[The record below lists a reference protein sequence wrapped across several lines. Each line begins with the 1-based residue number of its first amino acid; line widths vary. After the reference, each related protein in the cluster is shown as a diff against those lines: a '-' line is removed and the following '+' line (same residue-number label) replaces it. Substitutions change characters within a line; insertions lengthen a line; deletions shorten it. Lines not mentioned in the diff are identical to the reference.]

1 MEYQNPIPLLREHHL
16 HPKKELGQNFL
27 VDSNILTRIVE
38 LAEVTGSSTVLE
50 IGAGL
55 GSLTFFLAQTARRVI
70 AVEVD
75 EDLLPVARQELN
87 GFSNVQL
94 IPGDILELDLLSL
107 SLPAGYTV
115 VANIP
120 YYITSAILRKLLT
133 AQAKPARMVLTVQE
147 EVAERICAQAG
158 QMSLLALSVQVF
170 GTPKVVMKIPA
181 GAFYPAPAVD
191 SVTLRIDLFPEPAI
205 AQENLDIFFQLT
217 KAGFSQ
223 KRKMLRNTL
232 SAGLRLPR
240 EQVEF
245 ALNQAGIDPQRRA
258 QTLSIEEWESAISY
272 FLPLLS

>member
-107 SLPAGYTV
+107 SLPAVTRWWRTFL
-115 VANIP
+115 
-120 YYITSAILRKLLT
+120 ITS
-133 AQAKPARMVLTVQE
+133 PPPS
-147 EVAERICAQAG
+147 CANC
-158 QMSLLALSVQVF
+158 SPPRPNRLAWS
-170 GTPKVVMKIPA
+170 
-181 GAFYPAPAVD
+181 
-191 SVTLRIDLFPEPAI
+191 
-205 AQENLDIFFQLT
+205 
-217 KAGFSQ
+217 
-223 KRKMLRNTL
+223 
-232 SAGLRLPR
+232 
-240 EQVEF
+240 
-245 ALNQAGIDPQRRA
+245 
-258 QTLSIEEWESAISY
+258 
-272 FLPLLS
+272 